1 MLAAARLVSLVG
13 PGGVGKTR
21 LAGRLATDLARGFA
35 DGGWWV
41 SLAEVREPGQVA
53 GALMTGLD
61 VHDQEGTDPTQ
72 LLMSRLRDSALL
84 LVLDNCEHLLSAA
97 AAMVDDILRA
107 APQVRVLVTSRE
119 PLQVSGEYVLPVP
132 PLGLPPAH
140 GGLSLDQLQQNEA
153 VSLFVERARSAT
165 GVFELTS
172 LNDSAVAEVCRR
184 LDGLPLAIELAAV
197 RTRVLSPEQILARL
211 SDRFALLTG
220 GARAALPRQQTLRT
234 TIDWS
239 HDLLNPGEQ
248 RLLRRLCVFA
258 GRFTLDDI
266 EAVCVWDDDSGPVLD
281 QLSSLVDKSLVT
293 RQDLGGIT
301 GFRLH
306 ETMRAYAAGKVR
318 DAAEDHRLD
327 DRFVEYYRT
336 RTLESEGDF
345 WRRPLAWLSWVRLE
359 IDNISLALQK
369 CLDASDWQ
377 RGLDIAI
384 ATAPYWSTQ
393 GTRDGRR
400 WFDQLLAAA
409 GDSAD
414 VPARAYRLRGLIDMR
429 RADAEAARPWL
440 VRAIAAARAV
450 DDRRRL
456 AEALAT
462 TSIAENMAGRPTV
475 AAQLLEEAESI
486 ADPGMPDPL
495 PAQVLQAKAVHAFFQ
510 GDVAAAAQLSVAG
523 EQLCRASGDLSHLVQ
538 MLLYQGQAAILTG
551 DVDRATT
558 LLGEALRVARQLDD
572 RPAQFDLLTLMV
584 WPASTTGQARLAAQ
598 LLGAAGGVQAQA
610 AAGLTGPFEP
620 LLATAR
626 QTVIDALGVTG
637 FEAALRGRAAD
648 GPRRCPPAGAR
659 RDTARRCRR
668 PCPCRATGA
677 TGGRGRRAGR

>member
-1 MLAAARLVSLVG
+1 MLSAARLVSLVG

-21 LAGRLATDLARGFA
+21 LAVRLATDLARGFA

-53 GALMTGLD
+53 AALMTGLD

-97 AAMVDDILRA
+97 AAVVDDILRA

-172 LNDSAVAEVCRR
+172 LNHSAVAEVCRR

-266 EAVCVWDDDSGPVLD
+266 DAVCVWDDDSGPVLD

-336 RTLESEGDF
+336 RTLDSP
-345 WRRPLAWLSWVRLE
+345 R
-359 IDNISLALQK
+359 
-369 CLDASDWQ
+369 
-377 RGLDIAI
+377 
-384 ATAPYWSTQ
+384 ATS
-393 GTRDGRR
+393 G
-400 WFDQLLAAA
+400 
-409 GDSAD
+409 
-414 VPARAYRLRGLIDMR
+414 
-429 RADAEAARPWL
+429 AARSRGWPGSGW
-440 VRAIAAARAV
+440 RS
-450 DDRRRL
+450 
-456 AEALAT
+456 T
-462 TSIAENMAGRPTV
+462 TS
-475 AAQLLEEAESI
+475 
-486 ADPGMPDPL
+486 PL
-495 PAQVLQAKAVHAFFQ
+495 R
-510 GDVAAAAQLSVAG
+510 
-523 EQLCRASGDLSHLVQ
+523 CRN
-538 MLLYQGQAAILTG
+538 
-551 DVDRATT
+551 
-558 LLGEALRVARQLDD
+558 
-572 RPAQFDLLTLMV
+572 
-584 WPASTTGQARLAAQ
+584 ASTPPTGSVGSTSRSRQPP
-598 LLGAAGGVQAQA
+598 
-610 AAGLTGPFEP
+610 TGPRKGP
-620 LLATAR
+620 GT
-626 QTVIDALGVTG
+626 
-637 FEAALRGRAAD
+637 AD
-648 GPRRCPPAGAR
+648 GGSTSCSP
-659 RDTARRCRR
+659 
-668 PCPCRATGA
+668 
-677 TGGRGRRAGR
+677 

>member
-1 MLAAARLVSLVG
+1 
-13 PGGVGKTR
+13 
-21 LAGRLATDLARGFA
+21 
-35 DGGWWV
+35 
-41 SLAEVREPGQVA
+41 
-53 GALMTGLD
+53 
-61 VHDQEGTDPTQ
+61 
-72 LLMSRLRDSALL
+72 MSRLRDSALL
-84 LVLDNCEHLLSAA
+84 LVLDNCEHLLSAVA
-97 AAMVDDILRA
+97 AVVDEILRA

-165 GVFELTS
+165 GAFELTS

-239 HDLLNPGEQ
+239 HDLLNPAEQ

-258 GRFTLDDI
+258 GRFTLDDLD
-266 EAVCVWDDDSGPVLD
+266 AVCVWDDDSGPVLD

-318 DAAEDHRLD
+318 AAAEDHRLD

-345 WRRPLAWLSWVRLE
+345 WHRPLAWLSWVRLE
-359 IDNISLALQK
+359 IDNISLALQT

-377 RGLDIAI
+377 RGLDIAM

-400 WFDQLLAAA
+400 WLDQLLAAA
-409 GDSAD
+409 GESAD
-414 VPARAYRLRGLIDMR
+414 IPARAYRLRGLVEMR

-440 VRAIAAARAV
+440 VRAIASARAV
-450 DDRRRL
+450 DDRPGL
-456 AEALAT
+456 AEALAS

-475 AAQLLEEAESI
+475 AAQLLEEADTI
-486 ADPGMPDPL
+486 ASVGMPDPL
-495 PAQVLQAKAVHAFFQ
+495 PVQVLQAKAVHAFFAA
-510 GDVAAAAQLSVAG
+510 DVAAAVQISVAG
-523 EQLCRASGDLSHLVQ
+523 ERLCRASGDLSHLVQ
-538 MLLYQGQAAILTG
+538 MLLYQGQAAIFTG
-551 DVDRATT
+551 DIDRATT
-558 LLGEALRVARQLDD
+558 LLDEALRVARQLDD
-572 RPAQFDLLTLMV
+572 RPAQFDLLTLLV

-626 QTVIDALGVTG
+626 QTVTDALGVTG
-637 FEAALRGRAAD
+637 FEAAFAAGQRMARDDALRLALGETPPDDVPDRA
-648 GPRRCPPAGAR
+648 PAGPLAPR
-659 RDTARRCRR
+659 ELEVAELVGEGLTNKQI
-668 PCPCRATGA
+668 
-677 TGGRGRRAGR
+677 AGRLFISDRTVATHVRNIMNKLGFDTRAQIAAWTATRAPHRTGLT

>member
-41 SLAEVREPGQVA
+41 SLAEVRQPGQVA
-53 GALMTGLD
+53 AALMTGLD
-61 VHDQEGTDPTQ
+61 VHDQYGTDPTQ

-84 LVLDNCEHLLSAA
+84 LVLDNCEHLLSAV
-97 AAMVDDILRA
+97 AAMVDELLRA

-165 GVFELTS
+165 GAFELTS

-239 HDLLNPGEQ
+239 HDLLNPAEQ

-258 GRFTLDDI
+258 GRFTLDDLD
-266 EAVCVWDDDSGPVLD
+266 AVCVWDDDSGPVLD

-327 DRFVEYYRT
+327 DRFVEYFRT
-336 RTLESEGDF
+336 RTSESEGDF
-345 WRRPLAWLSWVRLE
+345 WHRPLAWLSWVRLE

-369 CLDASDWQ
+369 CLTPPTGSV
-377 RGLDIAI
+377 G
-384 ATAPYWSTQ
+384 STS
-393 GTRDGRR
+393 R
-400 WFDQLLAAA
+400 
-409 GDSAD
+409 S
-414 VPARAYRLRGLIDMR
+414 
-429 RADAEAARPWL
+429 
-440 VRAIAAARAV
+440 
-450 DDRRRL
+450 
-456 AEALAT
+456 
-462 TSIAENMAGRPTV
+462 
-475 AAQLLEEAESI
+475 
-486 ADPGMPDPL
+486 
-495 PAQVLQAKAVHAFFQ
+495 
-510 GDVAAAAQLSVAG
+510 
-523 EQLCRASGDLSHLVQ
+523 
-538 MLLYQGQAAILTG
+538 
-551 DVDRATT
+551 
-558 LLGEALRVARQLDD
+558 RQ
-572 RPAQFDLLTLMV
+572 P
-584 WPASTTGQARLAAQ
+584 PTGQRK
-598 LLGAAGGVQAQA
+598 
-610 AAGLTGPFEP
+610 GPG
-620 LLATAR
+620 T
-626 QTVIDALGVTG
+626 
-637 FEAALRGRAAD
+637 AD
-648 GPRRCPPAGAR
+648 GGSTSCSP
-659 RDTARRCRR
+659 
-668 PCPCRATGA
+668 
-677 TGGRGRRAGR
+677 

>member
-1 MLAAARLVSLVG
+1 
-13 PGGVGKTR
+13 
-21 LAGRLATDLARGFA
+21 
-35 DGGWWV
+35 
-41 SLAEVREPGQVA
+41 
-53 GALMTGLD
+53 
-61 VHDQEGTDPTQ
+61 
-72 LLMSRLRDSALL
+72 MSRLRDSALL
-84 LVLDNCEHLLSAA
+84 LVLDNCEHLLSAVA
-97 AAMVDDILRA
+97 AVVDDLLRA

-165 GVFELTS
+165 GAFELTS

-239 HDLLNPGEQ
+239 HDLLNPAEQ

-258 GRFTLDDI
+258 GRFTLDDLD
-266 EAVCVWDDDSGPVLD
+266 AVCVWDDDSGPVLD

-293 RQDLGGIT
+293 RQDLDGIT

-318 DAAEDHRLD
+318 DAAEDHALD

-345 WRRPLAWLSWVRLE
+345 WRRPLDWLSWVRLE

-400 WFDQLLAAA
+400 WLDQLLAV
-409 GDSAD
+409 AD
-414 VPARAYRLRGLIDMR
+414 DVCCCSCPGVPAPRMVDMR

-450 DDRRRL
+450 DDRPRL
-456 AEALAT
+456 AEALAS

-475 AAQLLEEAESI
+475 AAQLLEEADSI

-495 PAQVLQAKAVHAFFQ
+495 PAQVLQAKAVHAFFPATWPQ
-510 GDVAAAAQLSVAG
+510 PPRSPWPVSSSAAPAVTCPTWSRCSSTKDKQRSSPVT
-523 EQLCRASGDLSHLVQ
+523 S
-538 MLLYQGQAAILTG
+538 TG
-551 DVDRATT
+551 R
-558 LLGEALRVARQLDD
+558 
-572 RPAQFDLLTLMV
+572 RPC
-584 WPASTTGQARLAAQ
+584 W
-598 LLGAAGGVQAQA
+598 
-610 AAGLTGPFEP
+610 
-620 LLATAR
+620 
-626 QTVIDALGVTG
+626 
-637 FEAALRGRAAD
+637 
-648 GPRRCPPAGAR
+648 
-659 RDTARRCRR
+659 ARRCGWRVSSTTVR
-668 PCPCRATGA
+668 PSSTC
-677 TGGRGRRAGR
+677 

>member
-1 MLAAARLVSLVG
+1 
-13 PGGVGKTR
+13 
-21 LAGRLATDLARGFA
+21 
-35 DGGWWV
+35 
-41 SLAEVREPGQVA
+41 
-53 GALMTGLD
+53 MTGLD

-132 PLGLPPAH
+132 PLGLPPAD

-336 RTLESEGDF
+336 RTLTAEGDF
-345 WRRPLAWLSWVRLE
+345 WRRPLDWLSWVRLE

-377 RGLDIAI
+377 RGLDIAM

-400 WFDQLLAAA
+400 WFDQLLAVA
-409 GDSAD
+409 GESAD
-414 VPARAYRLRGLIDMR
+414 VPARAYRLRGMIEMR

-440 VRAIAAARAV
+440 VRATAAARGV

-456 AEALAT
+456 VEALAT
-462 TSIAENMAGRPTV
+462 SSIAENMAGRATV

-495 PAQVLQAKAVHAFFQ
+495 AAQVFRRRPCTRSSSATSRRLPSCLWPV
-510 GDVAAAAQLSVAG
+510 SSCAG
-523 EQLCRASGDLSHLVQ
+523 PGATCPTWSRCCSTKDKQRSSPVTATGRRLCWARRCGW
-538 MLLYQGQAAILTG
+538 
-551 DVDRATT
+551 
-558 LLGEALRVARQLDD
+558 RVS
-572 RPAQFDLLTLMV
+572 
-584 WPASTTGQARLAAQ
+584 STTG
-598 LLGAAGGVQAQA
+598 
-610 AAGLTGPFEP
+610 
-620 LLATAR
+620 
-626 QTVIDALGVTG
+626 
-637 FEAALRGRAAD
+637 
-648 GPRRCPPAGAR
+648 
-659 RDTARRCRR
+659 R
-668 PCPCRATGA
+668 PSSTC
-677 TGGRGRRAGR
+677 